1 MDFTQKQVSDIL
13 TQLLGIVSSKKIKY
27 SQISKKKRQK
37 KRLPLLLRQPRF
49 ILI

>member
-27 SQISKKKRQK
+27 SQISKKKDK
-37 KRLPLLLRQPRF
+37 KRGCLYF
-49 ILI
+49 